1 MLGFRSNKL
10 WKKVLSITYLVF
22 WGIMFLASM
31 LDGKFKNI
39 TTYDFIISKIQN
51 LILLIILAS
60 PYIFLSNTNLRSKMP
75 LFKANKKGKSFLGLI
90 IVNII
95 LFIVFG
101 IVNSSHSKEY
111 LADMANHD
119 YQIIEQTEATCESK
133 GTINYQCNY
142 CGTTKADTI
151 DALGHAMKETSK
163 KEATCDKE
171 GMLVDKCERCGK
183 IEETVIS
190 ALGHKMEEIS
200 RKQQTENTDGKIVKK
215 CSLCGVEE
223 VETIKRIERTEKTGD
238 TNKNNKKDEADNK
251 PSKMRIETKTDS
263 TSNADE
269 KSIYKITVNGVEYVD
284 ALYAF
289 YSGVDLYMEDD
300 GEMYKSFK
308 IIEVK
313 ENLQQNDISCALGA
327 KVSEYAYD
335 GSGKI
340 IDTYWKDADHML
352 NANRK
357 LTGKPAYF
365 VRRDQVKELK
375 KVDIPTEEVKWLN
388 LAGHI
393 YPDVKIYIGSE
404 TAKRYLGKVGGINY
418 KYQTFEII
426 YENGNREWKDRKEMI
441 SNNSLYV
448 RADDP
453 NLN

>member
-10 WKKVLSITYLVF
+10 WKKILSITYLVF

-60 PYIFLSNTNLRSKMP
+60 PYIFLSNTKLRSKMP
-75 LFKANKKGKSFLGLI
+75 LFKVNKKGKSFLGLI

-101 IVNSSHSKEY
+101 IVNGSHSKEY

-119 YQIIEQTEATCESK
+119 YQIIEQTEATCETP

-142 CGTTKADTI
+142 CGTTK
-151 DALGHAMKETSK
+151 S
-163 KEATCDKE
+163 
-171 GMLVDKCERCGK
+171 
-183 IEETVIS
+183 
-190 ALGHKMEEIS
+190 
-200 RKQQTENTDGKIVKK
+200 
-215 CSLCGVEE
+215 
-223 VETIKRIERTEKTGD
+223 ETIKRIERTEKTGD

-251 PSKMRIETKTDS
+251 PSKMRIETKANS

-289 YSGVDLYMEDD
+289 YSGVDLYMEGD

-313 ENLQQNDISCALGA
+313 ENLQQNDITCALGA

-404 TAKRYLGKVGGINY
+404 TTKRYLGKVGGINY

-426 YENGNREWKDRKEMI
+426 YENGSREWKDRKEMI

-453 NLN
+453 NLK

>member
-10 WKKVLSITYLVF
+10 WKKILSITYLVF

-60 PYIFLSNTNLRSKMP
+60 PYIFLSNTKLRSKMP
-75 LFKANKKGKSFLGLI
+75 LFKVNKKGKSFLGLI

-101 IVNSSHSKEY
+101 IVNGSHSKEY

-119 YQIIEQTEATCESK
+119 YQIIEQTEATCETP

-142 CGTTKADTI
+142 CGTTK
-151 DALGHAMKETSK
+151 S
-163 KEATCDKE
+163 
-171 GMLVDKCERCGK
+171 
-183 IEETVIS
+183 
-190 ALGHKMEEIS
+190 
-200 RKQQTENTDGKIVKK
+200 
-215 CSLCGVEE
+215 
-223 VETIKRIERTEKTGD
+223 ETIKRIERTEKTGD

-251 PSKMRIETKTDS
+251 PSKMRIETKANS

-284 ALYAF
+284 AFYAF
-289 YSGVDLYMEDD
+289 YSGVDLYMEGD
-300 GEMYKSFK
+300 GKMYKSFK

-313 ENLQQNDISCALGA
+313 ENLQQNDITCALGA

-404 TAKRYLGKVGGINY
+404 TTKRYLGKVGGINY

-426 YENGNREWKDRKEMI
+426 YENGSREWKDRKEMI

-453 NLN
+453 NLK

>member
-10 WKKVLSITYLVF
+10 WKKILSITYLVF

-60 PYIFLSNTNLRSKMP
+60 PYIFLSNTKLRSKMP
-75 LFKANKKGKSFLGLI
+75 LFKVNKKGKSFLGLI

-95 LFIVFG
+95 LFFVFG
-101 IVNSSHSKEY
+101 IVNGSHSKEY

-119 YQIIEQTEATCESK
+119 YQIIEQTEATCETP

-142 CGTTKADTI
+142 CGTTK
-151 DALGHAMKETSK
+151 S
-163 KEATCDKE
+163 
-171 GMLVDKCERCGK
+171 
-183 IEETVIS
+183 
-190 ALGHKMEEIS
+190 
-200 RKQQTENTDGKIVKK
+200 
-215 CSLCGVEE
+215 
-223 VETIKRIERTEKTGD
+223 ETIKRIERTEKTGD

-251 PSKMRIETKTDS
+251 PSKMRIETKANS

-289 YSGVDLYMEDD
+289 YSGVDLYMEGD

-313 ENLQQNDISCALGA
+313 ENLQQNDITCALGA

-404 TAKRYLGKVGGINY
+404 TTKRYLGKVGGINY

-426 YENGNREWKDRKEMI
+426 YENGSREWKDRKEMI

-453 NLN
+453 NLK